1 MVKSLPEE
9 LEKEINKITQ
19 KEIEIKNFK
28 GKITNLFIVTE
39 MSDYSKKLFIVINNF
54 INKRN
59 TEIEYITKDC
69 KNRPEIMTLG
79 HWTQL
84 NTPKINEI
92 KKIEEKIMGAIF
104 IFNINNLLKS
114 NIFISY
120 KDGKITLEKK
130 EKISET
136 KENCEDVFKKEK
148 NIFN

>member
-1 MVKSLPEE
+1 
-9 LEKEINKITQ
+9 
-19 KEIEIKNFK
+19 
-28 GKITNLFIVTE
+28 
-39 MSDYSKKLFIVINNF
+39 
-54 INKRN
+54 
-59 TEIEYITKDC
+59 
-69 KNRPEIMTLG
+69 MTLG